1 MPVAMLLLRLITLMC
16 GPGGGAGVMV
26 DANEAWKPPRTNI
39 PYIPVSLRGAT
50 ANEED
55 ISYSLVG
62 KFQEKIHYPPSPK
75 GLPFGA
81 VHDLNGISADLDEL
95 LFPFF

>member
-1 MPVAMLLLRLITLMC
+1 MC
-16 GPGGGAGVMV
+16 GPGGGAWRIMV

-39 PYIPVSLRGAT
+39 PYTPVSRRGAM

-55 ISYSLVG
+55 ISYSLGG

-81 VHDLNGISADLDEL
+81 VHDLNGISAYLDEF
-95 LFPFF
+95 LFPCF